1 LGEILQAVLS
11 KGFSIRFKAK
21 GFSMFPVIKD
31 GDIITVSP
39 FPGVSIR
46 SGNIIAF
53 IHPQT
58 EKLVVHRLI
67 ETKENGFLTK
77 GDNSLETDGD
87 IPGTYILGK
96 VTRIEKKG
104 KSRLMKKF
112 FGLIRKPSP
121 QNG

>member
-1 LGEILQAVLS
+1 
-11 KGFSIRFKAK
+11 
-21 GFSMFPVIKD
+21 MFPIIKD

-39 FPGVSIR
+39 LSGVPIR
-46 SGNIIAF
+46 SGDIIAF

-67 ETKENGFLTK
+67 DTREKVFLTK

-87 IPGTYILGK
+87 IPGTHILGK
-96 VTRIEKKG
+96 LNLIEKKG
-104 KSRLMKKF
+104 KSRLTKKF
-112 FGLIRKPSP
+112 FGLIRKTIS